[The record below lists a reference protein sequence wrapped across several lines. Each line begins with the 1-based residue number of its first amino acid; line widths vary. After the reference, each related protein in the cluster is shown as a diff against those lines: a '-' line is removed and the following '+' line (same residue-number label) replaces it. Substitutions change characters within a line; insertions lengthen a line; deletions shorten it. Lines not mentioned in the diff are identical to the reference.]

1 MGMILTDD
9 TGSFLNITS
18 WSFTGSIR
26 VEQDDTKPDIANFTI
41 LIVSPES
48 ASLAIS
54 LPPVSSSLL
63 SEKKYFYDII
73 ATNIIPTPPDVYRL
87 VQGKISTNA
96 AVTTL

>member
-1 MGMILTDD
+1 MILTDD

-26 VEQDDTKPDIANFTI
+26 ELQDDTTPDIANFSIQIT
-41 LIVSPES
+41 SMQS
-48 ASLAIS
+48 ASLA
-54 LPPVSSSLL
+54 LALYPVSSSLL
-63 SEKKYFYDII
+63 SKKKYYYDII
-73 ATNIIPTPPDVYRL
+73 ATNIIPNPPEVYRL